1 MRQEVLPAPQ
11 HLPVPRLTREISMS
25 TPTTLEAIRNPAP
38 REASLPPVRA
48 GFFDLQ
54 GFELLQRVAKAFA
67 SSSLVPAHYQNNVA
81 NCMIALNLARRL
93 GADELMVMQN
103 LYIVHGNPGWSSKFL
118 IASVNTC
125 GRFETLRYEW
135 RGTEG
140 SDDFGCRAWTI
151 EKSTGERLNGTWI
164 DWKMVKAEGW
174 NKKSGSKWLTMPD
187 QMFVYRSAAFWQRAY
202 APEISMGLSS
212 QEELIDT
219 VEVRADGT
227 VAVTST
233 LEELRGGR
241 AQPAEEVPRGT
252 PPEQTGPATESR
264 PAGAPPPATQADP
277 VDDQDGPSD
286 DGNHG
291 QGGFDFDIAGLVR
304 GIREDI
310 ESAATAEDLDLARS
324 AIAGVPDE
332 AAKADL
338 NAAASAR
345 MRAITAAAEQAQQ
358 QPRAGAARRARGPIS
373 AD

>member
-1 MRQEVLPAPQ
+1 
-11 HLPVPRLTREISMS
+11 MS

-174 NKKSGSKWLTMPD
+174 NKKNGSKWLTMPD

-219 VEVRADGT
+219 VEVRADGS

-233 LEELRGGR
+233 LEELRAGR
-241 AQPAEEVPRGT
+241 AQPAEEVPRGA
-252 PPEQTGPATESR
+252 PSAQTGPATESR
-264 PAGAPPPATQADP
+264 SNGTSPDADQADP
-277 VDDQDGPSD
+277 ADDQGDPREEAGQS
-286 DGNHG
+286 
-291 QGGFDFDIAGLVR
+291 QGGFAFDVDGLVR

-310 ESAATAEDLDLARS
+310 ESAVTAEDLDLARS

-332 AAKADL
+332 AAKAEL

-345 MRAITAAAEQAQQ
+345 MRAITAAAEQSQQ
-358 QPRAGAARRARGPIS
+358 QQHAGTARRARGPIS

>member
-1 MRQEVLPAPQ
+1 
-11 HLPVPRLTREISMS
+11 MS
-25 TPTTLEAIRNPAP
+25 TPTTLEAVRNPAP
-38 REASLPPVRA
+38 REASLPAVRA

-54 GFELLQRVAKAFA
+54 GFELLQRVAKAF
-67 SSSLVPAHYQNNVA
+67 SSSTLVPAQYQNNVA

-140 SDDFGCRAWTI
+140 ADNFGCRAWTI

-219 VEVRADGT
+219 VEVRADGS
-227 VAVTST
+227 VSVTTSI
-233 LEELRGGR
+233 EELRGTR
-241 AQPAEEVPRGT
+241 AQPADEVRRMAAAAHT
-252 PPEQTGPATESR
+252 HEQRAEDPPTASDQAEDPPGDSAHATG
-264 PAGAPPPATQADP
+264 ADG
-277 VDDQDGPSD
+277 DDQ
-286 DGNHG
+286 
-291 QGGFDFDIAGLVR
+291 QGGFGFDFDVEGLVR

-310 ESAATAEDLDLARS
+310 DTAKTAEDLDLARG
-324 AIAGVPDE
+324 AISGVPNE
-332 AAKADL
+332 TVKAEL
-338 NAAASAR
+338 NARAAAR
-345 MRAITAAAEQAQQ
+345 MRAITAAAEQAAASTQK
-358 QPRAGAARRARGPIS
+358 PSAASARRQRGPIS

>member
-1 MRQEVLPAPQ
+1 
-11 HLPVPRLTREISMS
+11 MS

-219 VEVRADGT
+219 VEVRADGS

-233 LEELRGGR
+233 LEELRNGR
-241 AQPAEEVPRGT
+241 ASYNFV
-252 PPEQTGPATESR
+252 
-264 PAGAPPPATQADP
+264 
-277 VDDQDGPSD
+277 
-286 DGNHG
+286 
-291 QGGFDFDIAGLVR
+291 
-304 GIREDI
+304 
-310 ESAATAEDLDLARS
+310 
-324 AIAGVPDE
+324 
-332 AAKADL
+332 
-338 NAAASAR
+338 
-345 MRAITAAAEQAQQ
+345 
-358 QPRAGAARRARGPIS
+358 
-373 AD
+373 

>member
-1 MRQEVLPAPQ
+1 
-11 HLPVPRLTREISMS
+11 MS

-219 VEVRADGT
+219 VEVRADGS

-233 LEELRGGR
+233 LEELRAGR
-241 AQPAEEVPRGT
+241 AQPAEEVPHGAE
-252 PPEQTGPATESR
+252 PAQTAPAAESR
-264 PAGAPPPATQADP
+264 QAGAPPAATHANP
-277 VDDQDGPSD
+277 VDDRDGPAD
-286 DGNHG
+286 DGNQG
-291 QGGFDFDIAGLVR
+291 QGGFDFDVAGLVR

-345 MRAITAAAEQAQQ
+345 MRAITAAAEQGQQ
-358 QPRAGAARRARGPIS
+358 QPRASAARRTRAPIS

>member
-1 MRQEVLPAPQ
+1 
-11 HLPVPRLTREISMS
+11 MS

-38 REASLPPVRA
+38 REATLPPVRA

-140 SDDFGCRAWTI
+140 SDNFGCRAWTI

-174 NKKSGSKWLTMPD
+174 NKKNGSKWLTMPD

-241 AQPAEEVPRGT
+241 AEPAEEVPRGASQGQPGST
-252 PPEQTGPATESR
+252 TESHTHGAS
-264 PAGAPPPATQADP
+264 PAAAQTDP
-277 VDDQDGPSD
+277 VDDQDGPQKD
-286 DGNHG
+286 DGHG
-291 QGGFDFDIAGLVR
+291 QGGFEFDATGLVR

-310 ESAATAEDLDLARS
+310 ESAKTPEDLDLARS
-324 AIAGVPDE
+324 AISGVPDE
-332 AAKADL
+332 TAKAEL
-338 NAAASAR
+338 NALASAR
-345 MRAITAAAEQAQQ
+345 MRAITAATEQAAAGKATAQTTAPASRR
-358 QPRAGAARRARGPIS
+358 PRNPIN